1 MMGGFLLTPLC
12 DTIFE
17 YDGHKLQPRF
27 VTKVHRSVPDNFDPG
42 QKDYLTC
49 VARLEKEKGYFS
61 KDEIYETKNW
71 FIITYEAGKLI
82 YNKKMEKAF
91 YMPKNVAMRGDMIYP
106 DDLWGE
112 YGEKLVAVYT
122 PEELLA
128 MRDKMKKEGV
138 VLTKKVEQL
147 FRQVEAEKNPV
158 MILYVFK

>member
-1 MMGGFLLTPLC
+1 M
-12 DTIFE
+12 
-17 YDGHKLQPRF
+17 
-27 VTKVHRSVPDNFDPG
+27 TKVHRSVPDNFDPG

-128 MRDKMKKEGV
+128 RSGVDEESGATFPAGRSGKEPCDDSLCIQIDITGNG
-138 VLTKKVEQL
+138 LGCRGTL
-147 FRQVEAEKNPV
+147 QV
-158 MILYVFK
+158 

>member
-1 MMGGFLLTPLC
+1 M
-12 DTIFE
+12 
-17 YDGHKLQPRF
+17 
-27 VTKVHRSVPDNFDPG
+27 TKVHRSVPDNFDPG

-82 YNKKMEKAF
+82 YNKKMKKAF
-91 YMPKNVAMRGDMIYP
+91 YMPKDVAMRGDMIYP

-112 YGEKLVAVYT
+112 SGERLVAVYT

>member
-1 MMGGFLLTPLC
+1 MW
-12 DTIFE
+12 
-17 YDGHKLQPRF
+17 HVWK
-27 VTKVHRSVPDNFDPG
+27 KKN
-42 QKDYLTC
+42 
-49 VARLEKEKGYFS
+49 GYFT

-82 YNKKMEKAF
+82 YNKKMKKAF
-91 YMPKNVAMRGDMIYP
+91 YMPKDVAMRGDMIYP

-138 VLTKKVEQL
+138 VLNEESGATFPAGRSGKEPCDDSLCIQIDSTGNGL
-147 FRQVEAEKNPV
+147 GCRGTLQV
-158 MILYVFK
+158 